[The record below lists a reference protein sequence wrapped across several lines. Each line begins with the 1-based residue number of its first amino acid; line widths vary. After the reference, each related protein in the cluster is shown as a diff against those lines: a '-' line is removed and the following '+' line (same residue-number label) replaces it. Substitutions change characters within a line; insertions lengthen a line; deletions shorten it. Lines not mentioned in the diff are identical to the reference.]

1 MASTSER
8 PSVQKAGS
16 LEDVEHTNQTYY
28 GFIEDAMDA
37 LFVVQGAILGVLPAF
52 TGTAEDMA
60 NVDVRSGTVIVMA
73 ENNPYL
79 KRWRVRWTQVVTVT
93 GVWAFHTVQVTLW
106 GMMKLQVTIS
116 SREIEAKGA
125 NSTQPNDDLIQE
137 MINLSGHTGSTTG
150 LLPSFSERTLKPNTQ
165 LRREGLTKRTISIK
179 GSDGISYRVVSYYKA
194 SDVLSTKASER
205 TAEKLNGHQHQQT
218 AEKNNATLSRP
229 SYDNHLVLIM
239 EKAGISMTSLIK
251 TTLPQW
257 TPERPIAPRRNAPH
271 ALNQAVKEWKLPAT
285 RNRKISGT
293 SIKLDETLKPV
304 SKYGGATNSPNVTKL
319 YTGQYFEK
327 YHPYRQGSKSYD
339 DYVARPSYLTKL
351 SELHFPEQA
360 FNEYRTPSYPSSSL
374 GMSSQNQNET
384 LTTDG
389 HTNQYFG
396 GYYNGYAN
404 RYDIYGGQTSFS

>member
-16 LEDVEHTNQTYY
+16 SEDVEHTNQTYH

-37 LFVVQGAILGVLPAF
+37 LFVVQGAILGVLSAF

-79 KRWRVRWTQVVTVT
+79 KRWRDGLRWSPSRAY
-93 GVWAFHTVQVTLW
+93 GPFILY
-106 GMMKLQVTIS
+106 
-116 SREIEAKGA
+116 REIEAKGA
-125 NSTQPNDDLIQE
+125 KATQPNDDLIQD
-137 MINLSGHTGSTTG
+137 MIGLSGHTGSTTG

-194 SDVLSTKASER
+194 SDVLSANTLG
-205 TAEKLNGHQHQQT
+205 TAEKLNGPQHQQT

-271 ALNQAVKEWKLPAT
+271 ALKQVVKEWKLPAT

-293 SIKLDETLKPV
+293 SIKLDETPKLV
-304 SKYGGATNSPNVTKL
+304 SEYGGATNSPNVTKL
-319 YTGQYFEK
+319 YTGKYFEN

-339 DYVARPSYLTKL
+339 DYVARQSYLTKL
-351 SELHFPEQA
+351 SELHFPKQA
-360 FNEYRTPSYPSSSL
+360 FNETHSPSYPSSNF
-374 GMSSQNQNET
+374 GYPPPPQMSSHNQYET
-384 LTTDG
+384 TTIYG

-396 GYYNGYAN
+396 GYYNVYNNGA
-404 RYDIYGGQTSFS
+404 T